1 MLDFIDQMGD
11 RFYVGVSSF
20 VRVQL
25 KDGAFHEDVG
35 YGVSEG
41 MRSKALSIE
50 KARKEAVTDGLK
62 RALRAFGNVMGNCIS
77 DKQYLR
83 YIQRQPKPGE
93 SNLSGLA
100 IKQRGEVSPQL
111 AELRARYIDSLS
123 LPAKE
128 RNVPPLKLDMT
139 ATPATGNMPD
149 RRNIQAS
156 GSDHHTPGAVPS
168 RSVPSLQKGVTERQE
183 TERLSISPESTGRG
197 SKTVLHKH
205 PLVTTTRSVRQAH
218 SEPSVTKSIQLSS
231 HQDTPTNSGLSL
243 AIKPAPSKGSE
254 STVESV
260 TANTRP
266 VATGDEEARKKR
278 QEQQRLQKEKWQKK
292 HGMGVKRRS
301 EGDVSSG
308 ENGNGIETA
317 IESDDLISEGRKPS

>member
-1 MLDFIDQMGD
+1 MGD

-25 KDGAFHEDVG
+25 KDGAYHEDVG

-83 YIQRQPKPGE
+83 YIQKQPKPAE

-111 AELRARYIDSLS
+111 AELRARYIDSLN
-123 LPAKE
+123 LPATE
-128 RNVPPLKLDMT
+128 RRNVPPLKLDIT
-139 ATPATGNMPD
+139 ATPATGSMHE

-156 GSDHHTPGAVPS
+156 GSDHQTPGAVPR
-168 RSVPSLQKGVTERQE
+168 RSVPSVQKGVTERQE
-183 TERLSISPESTGRG
+183 TERLSISPEPTGRG
-197 SKTVLHKH
+197 SKNVSHKH
-205 PLVTTTRSVRQAH
+205 PLVATTRSVKQVH
-218 SEPSVTKSIQLSS
+218 SEPSVTKSIQEQPLPS
-231 HQDTPTNSGLSL
+231 HHDTPPPSLS
-243 AIKPAPSKGSE
+243 IQTAPSKGSD
-254 STVESV
+254 SAVESV

-266 VATGDEEARKKR
+266 VATGSEEARKKR

-292 HGMGVKRRS
+292 HGLGVKRPS
-301 EGDVSSG
+301 EGDFSAGESG
-308 ENGNGIETA
+308 SGVEMA
-317 IESDDLISEGRKPS
+317 IESYDLISAGN

>member
-1 MLDFIDQMGD
+1 MGD

-83 YIQRQPKPGE
+83 YIQKQPKPAE

-123 LPAKE
+123 LPATE

-139 ATPATGNMPD
+139 ATPATGNMHD

-168 RSVPSLQKGVTERQE
+168 RSVPSMQKGVTERQE
-183 TERLSISPESTGRG
+183 TERLSISPEPTGRG
-197 SKTVLHKH
+197 SRTVAHKH
-205 PLVTTTRSVRQAH
+205 PLVTTTGSVRQTH
-218 SEPSVTKSIQLSS
+218 SEPLVTKSVQQQPLPP
-231 HQDTPTNSGLSL
+231 HHDTPPHPAPSL
-243 AIKPAPSKGSE
+243 AIKTALSKGSE

-278 QEQQRLQKEKWQKK
+278 KEQQRLQKEKWQKK

-301 EGDVSSG
+301 EGDFSSG
-308 ENGNGIETA
+308 ESGSGIETA
-317 IESDDLISEGRKPS
+317 IDVDKLILEGN